1 MIGSSTAGVRFIS
14 FPAVVGA
21 CGAEA
26 LFMVLLFL
34 VSATVLALS
43 IIVGHYDVIPL
54 VERLAPAVGRQFASA
69 LPARS

>member
-1 MIGSSTAGVRFIS
+1 
-14 FPAVVGA
+14 
-21 CGAEA
+21 
-26 LFMVLLFL
+26 MVLLFL

-54 VERLAPAVGRQFASA
+54 VERLALAVGRQFANA

>member
-1 MIGSSTAGVRFIS
+1 MIGSSTADVRFIS
-14 FPAVVGA
+14 FPVVVVA
-21 CGAEA
+21 CGVEA

-54 VERLAPAVGRQFASA
+54 VERLAQAVGRQFANA

>member
-1 MIGSSTAGVRFIS
+1 MIGSSAEGVRFIS
-14 FPAVVGA
+14 FPVVVVA
-21 CGAEA
+21 CGVEA

-54 VERLAPAVGRQFASA
+54 VERLAPAVGRQFVNV

>member
-1 MIGSSTAGVRFIS
+1 MIGSSTVDVTFVS
-14 FPAVVGA
+14 FLAVVVAG
-21 CGAEA
+21 GVDA

-54 VERLAPAVGRQFASA
+54 VERLAPVVGRQFANA
-69 LPARS
+69 LPARL

>member
-1 MIGSSTAGVRFIS
+1 MIGSSTVDVTFVSFLAVAVAGGVD
-14 FPAVVGA
+14 
-21 CGAEA
+21 A

-54 VERLAPAVGRQFASA
+54 VERLAPAVGRQFANA

>member
-1 MIGSSTAGVRFIS
+1 MIGSSTVDVTFVS
-14 FPAVVGA
+14 FLAVVVAG
-21 CGAEA
+21 GVDA

-54 VERLAPAVGRQFASA
+54 VERLAPGGGRQFANA
-69 LPARS
+69 LPARL

>member
-1 MIGSSTAGVRFIS
+1 
-14 FPAVVGA
+14 
-21 CGAEA
+21 
-26 LFMVLLFL
+26 MVLLFL

-54 VERLAPAVGRQFASA
+54 VERLAPVVGRQFANA